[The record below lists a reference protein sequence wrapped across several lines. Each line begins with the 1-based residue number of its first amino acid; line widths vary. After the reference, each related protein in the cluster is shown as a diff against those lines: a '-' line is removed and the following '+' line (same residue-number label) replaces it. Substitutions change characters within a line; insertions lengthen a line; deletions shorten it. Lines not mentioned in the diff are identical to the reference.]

1 MEEGNTID
9 VAFIDNRKICYLMRV
24 RLMAYLTL

>member
-1 MEEGNTID
+1 MEEGNTSQRID
-9 VAFIDNRKICYLMRV
+9 VAFIDSCYLMRV